1 MNILKTM
8 TVYKNPFMTFS
19 LYEIY
24 KTGALYLSGFNIERK
39 TNSVIMYLYSAGM
52 QIHYKEKGKWTK
64 N

>member
-8 TVYKNPFMTFS
+8 KVYKNHFMTFS

-39 TNSVIMYLYSAGM
+39 INSVIMHLHSVGM

>member
-1 MNILKTM
+1 MNILKAM
-8 TVYKNPFMTFS
+8 KVYKNPFMTFS

-24 KTGALYLSGFNIERK
+24 KTGALYLSGFNIEQK
-39 TNSVIMYLYSAGM
+39 INFAIMYLHSVGM

>member
-8 TVYKNPFMTFS
+8 KVYKNPFMTFS

-24 KTGALYLSGFNIERK
+24 KTRALYLSGFNIERK
-39 TNSVIMYLYSAGM
+39 INSDIMYLYSAGM